1 VQAMFGVDC
10 ASGTTFTDGTKR
22 LSMTSMF
29 VPEAVLSLAVR
40 PKNRSDDNN
49 FSKALN
55 RFQKEDP
62 TFRVHFDSESKETIL
77 SGMGELHLEV
87 FADLCLNFAIF
98 KVTVDLTFSQIYL
111 ERMKREYKVE
121 TVSGAPRVNYR
132 EAISKKAPFEYL
144 HKKQSGGSGQYGGV
158 KGYIEPLPE
167 DHPTKLEFKNNIIG
181 TIIPSEFIPAIEKG
195 FIEACEKSPLTGH
208 RIEGVRF
215 VLEDGKAHPVDSN
228 ENAFRSAALWAV
240 RQAYEKAGAQV
251 LEPIMNVEIESPAE
265 FQSQSIALISKRR
278 GAIRE
283 TLLQDGDSV
292 KVLADVPL
300 SQMFGFSTDLRSCT
314 MGASLFSSHW

>member
-1 VQAMFGVDC
+1 
-10 ASGTTFTDGTKR
+10 
-22 LSMTSMF
+22 
-29 VPEAVLSLAVR
+29 
-40 PKNRSDDNN
+40 
-49 FSKALN
+49 
-55 RFQKEDP
+55 
-62 TFRVHFDSESKETIL
+62 
-77 SGMGELHLEV
+77 MGELHLEV